1 MLSAALDKACEELAI
16 RERMTGW
23 DRAEGNGWR
32 DKMLPAERL

>member
-1 MLSAALDKACEELAI
+1 VLSAALDKAELAI